1 MYNWEKISK
10 LEPSNG
16 NRKIVAFD
24 QVVKCYNDRFRF
36 GLKHSF
42 RRILSKIFSST
53 TRAERDKERGE
64 RVKGGEEGEG
74 GKGGEGGEGKEGR
87 EGGERGEGKMKKR
100 RGM

>member
-1 MYNWEKISK
+1 MYDWEKISK

-42 RRILSKIFSST
+42 CRILSKIFSST
-53 TRAERDKERGE
+53 TREERDKKRGE
-64 RVKGGEEGEG
+64 RTDDWRRAIGGQ
-74 GKGGEGGEGKEGR
+74 
-87 EGGERGEGKMKKR
+87 
-100 RGM
+100 